1 MLVNEKTFSWSMN
14 LQILEVCECS
24 KVLQM
29 KIGMEGVLDLT
40 DIVGISA
47 VDNDVINADK
57 EDVDAFLKIV

>member
-14 LQILEVCECS
+14 LQILEVCEWS

-40 DIVGISA
+40 DIVGISP